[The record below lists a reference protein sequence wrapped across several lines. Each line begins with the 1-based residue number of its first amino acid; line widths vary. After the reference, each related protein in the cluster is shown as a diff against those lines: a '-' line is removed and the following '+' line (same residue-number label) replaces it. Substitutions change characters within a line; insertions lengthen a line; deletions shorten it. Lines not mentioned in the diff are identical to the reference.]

1 MIFLVKIFE
10 LKLNFC
16 RTCRDSTVVAPS
28 SGVVLQFLPLTG
40 TMESSMNVSWSSP
53 PSLTTVKLSHCS
65 SMNTILGES
74 SEFPMSSISI
84 PSSPSSITTFFL
96 KGCLL
101 QLKHK
106 FFENKTRKIRNKSI
120 SARVVSS
127 ISFHIYLFPF
137 VSFSSIEKI
146 LTEVN

>member
-16 RTCRDSTVVAPS
+16 LTCRDSTVVALS

-53 PSLTTVKLSHCS
+53 PSLTTVRLSHCS

-84 PSSPSSITTFFL
+84 PSSPSSITFFL

-101 QLKHK
+101 QLKNE

-120 SARVVSS
+120 SASVVSS

>member
-53 PSLTTVKLSHCS
+53 PSLTTVRLSHCS

-84 PSSPSSITTFFL
+84 PSSPSSITFFL

-101 QLKHK
+101 QLKNE

-120 SARVVSS
+120 SASVVSS

>member
-28 SGVVLQFLPLTG
+28 SGVVLQFLLLTG

-53 PSLTTVKLSHCS
+53 PSLTTVRLSHCS

-84 PSSPSSITTFFL
+84 PSSPSSITFFL

-101 QLKHK
+101 QLKHE

-120 SARVVSS
+120 SASVVSL